1 MVIKEIS
8 RNEFD
13 SFAKNHPLGTFYQ
26 TSMYGEVMSKC
37 GYIDLYIGGY
47 INDNLVAASLILSK
61 TISLNVKYGYAPRG
75 FLIDYSN
82 LELLNDFSES
92 IRKYFNKKNY
102 AFIKLNPVV
111 IYSNVNV
118 KENTKE
124 VNETAVKIFDD
135 LIHNRYQKLKNNIY
149 FESSLPKYN
158 PILNLKNFNFDNLD
172 KKLQT
177 NLEKI
182 GQKGLNIYKGDIYN
196 LNDLYELT
204 KRKESLSPDFFKY
217 LYKTFNEK
225 NMIDLFLVDV
235 TYHDYLEHLQEEI
248 LIELELNE
256 QLNKLFQKAPSNK
269 QIYNE
274 KMLSDKKL
282 NEINVEMA
290 DVNEKIL
297 KGITKEIV
305 AGALVIKYKN
315 VATIFTSG
323 FVKNYKR
330 LLPNHYLHYMLINK
344 YKKDGYYF
352 MDLNGITGDNSKNN
366 PYKGLNDFKLSWNPK
381 VYEYIGEFDYVISQN
396 KYALLWSTHA
406 LHREFDKKDL
416 LVKEDD

>member
-13 SFAKNHPLGTFYQ
+13 SFSKNHPLGTFYQ

-37 GYIDLYIGGY
+37 GYTDLYIGGY
-47 INDNLVAASLILSK
+47 INDTLVGASLILTK
-61 TISLNVKYGYAPRG
+61 TISLSVKYGYAPRG
-75 FLIDYSN
+75 FVIDYSN
-82 LELLNDFSES
+82 IELLNDFSS
-92 IRKYFNKKNY
+92 SLRKYFSKRNY
-102 AFIKLNPVV
+102 AFIKINPVV
-111 IYSNVNV
+111 IYSDVNV
-118 KENTKE
+118 KDNTKN
-124 VNETAVKIFDD
+124 VNETAAKIFQNLLD
-135 LIHNRYQKLKNNIY
+135 NKYQKLKNNIY

-158 PILNLKNFNFDNLD
+158 PILNLRSFNYDKLDN
-172 KKLQT
+172 KLQS
-177 NLEKI
+177 NLERI
-182 GQKGLNIYKGDIYN
+182 GSKGLNIYKGDIYN
-196 LNDLYELT
+196 LTDLYELT
-204 KRKESLSPDFFKY
+204 KRKEDLSPDFYKY
-217 LYKTFNEK
+217 LYKTFNDK
-225 NMIDLFLVDV
+225 NMIDLFLVNV
-235 TYHDYLEHLQEEI
+235 TYMDYLEHLQEEI
-248 LIELELNE
+248 VIELEINE
-256 QLNKLFQKAPSNK
+256 KLNKLFQTDPSNK

-282 NEINVEMA
+282 NEINVEIA
-290 DVNEKIL
+290 DVNEKVL
-297 KGITKEIV
+297 KGVTNEIV

-315 VATIFTSG
+315 VATIYTSG
-323 FVKNYKR
+323 FVKDYKR

-381 VYEYIGEFDYVISQN
+381 VYEYIGEFDFVISQN

-416 LVKEDD
+416 LVKEED